1 MDRAK
6 LNEDLI
12 TAAEELNNVEFS
24 FDVALK
30 RADLDK
36 GTLELENKYALAFDM
51 MALDLLSG

>member
-12 TAAEELNNVEFS
+12 TAAEELNNVKVS
-24 FDVALK
+24 FNLALK

-36 GTLELENKYALAFDM
+36 GTLTLENK
-51 MALDLLSG
+51 